1 MSSEF
6 NPFFEE
12 CLNEGFDSGFSTLNL
27 PPLDTQIPQYGA
39 DFHFPWL
46 DAGPSDVFGDEALN
60 QPPLQDP
67 MLWAPSDT
75 DVAVIQPMQLDR
87 GKSS

>member
-12 CLNEGFDSGFSTLNL
+12 YLNEGFDSGFSTLNL
-27 PPLDTQIPQYGA
+27 VPLDTQIPQYGA
-39 DFHFPWL
+39 DFHFPCL
-46 DAGPSDVFGDEALN
+46 DAGPPDVFSDEALN
-60 QPPLQDP
+60 QPPLQDS
-67 MLWAPSDT
+67 MLWAPSDS

-87 GKSS
+87 SKSS

>member
-27 PPLDTQIPQYGA
+27 VPLDTQIPQYGA
-39 DFHFPWL
+39 DFHFPGL
-46 DAGPSDVFGDEALN
+46 DAGPSDLFSNEALN
-60 QPPLQDP
+60 QSPLQDP
-67 MLWAPSDT
+67 MLWMPSDL
-75 DVAVIQPMQLDR
+75 DVAFIQPIQLDQS
-87 GKSS
+87 KSS